1 MFQYTTVSAQNE
13 QIGIT
18 SKYFHIFTWQDISN
32 VIDIQQD
39 LAEDNDY
46 WRRINGYVWLSPPKK
61 KIKIRKLNN

>member
-39 LAEDNDY
+39 LAE
-46 WRRINGYVWLSPPKK
+46 G
-61 KIKIRKLNN
+61 